1 MANIWTI
8 CAIGKIAQIK
18 HSSSQIRTPA
28 VNYWPVVKRKARKIQ
43 KATRC
48 DLEMAK
54 TMQLLLASLLVVG
67 TTCAITNETTPDP
80 SAYQPL
86 ICVVVGN
93 QFFAKLKTESG
104 SDQDP
109 GDLWWRMV
117 SERWD
122 SDEAGI
128 NIFPFPGFIITRKS
142 N

>member
-1 MANIWTI
+1 
-8 CAIGKIAQIK
+8 
-18 HSSSQIRTPA
+18 
-28 VNYWPVVKRKARKIQ
+28 
-43 KATRC
+43 
-48 DLEMAK
+48 MAK
-54 TMQLLLASLLVVG
+54 TMQLLLVSLLVVG
-67 TTCAITNETTPDP
+67 TSAITNETTPDP

-142 N
+142 NEGVSDCFISQLLGKLKLGKSVNGDKFAKYQQSHFF